1 MFSKTVG
8 NLMAIPFLTPEHCQQ
23 IIESSTDWIEGTVQK
38 FSTPMTDR
46 EHRSVEIARS
56 NLPEE
61 FMEQVF
67 QRVFRANRQN
77 FRFHLEGYDINDLPR
92 VFKYSAERKDHY
104 VWHRDTLTIPSKE
117 SERKLSFSI
126 QLSDPNSYQG
136 GDLEFLPDMPGI
148 YKRAQGSLLI
158 FPSYLTHRVSAV
170 TQGTR
175 YVIVG
180 WIHGPMFK

>member
-1 MFSKTVG
+1 
-8 NLMAIPFLTPEHCQQ
+8 
-23 IIESSTDWIEGTVQK
+23 
-38 FSTPMTDR
+38 
-46 EHRSVEIARS
+46 
-56 NLPEE
+56 
-61 FMEQVF
+61 
-67 QRVFRANRQN
+67 
-77 FRFHLEGYDINDLPR
+77 LPR

-104 VWHRDTLTIPSKE
+104 VWHRDTLSIPSKE

-148 YKRAQGSLLI
+148 YKKAQGSLLI